1 MRVEGV
7 AGRVELLFPAEYL
20 GDKRTAFGQQF
31 LVTLCQSPAQNGK
44 ATVTVRINKTAVSP
58 YDDGF
63 QLEMSPVAISN
74 SWKTIKVIDQM
85 LVSGGVVSSEDQLR
99 RVLANIS
106 DITLVAVG
114 DGDIT
119 IDILT
124 VHLDYATPTVLANGI
139 ADYVET
145 CQCPPGCHGQFCED
159 CSPEYA
165 RDSPNG
171 GPFVKCYCSNKATS
185 CDPETGRCHN
195 CTNNTG
201 GDHCEHCTDGYYRN
215 MTTGECLPCSCPGQ
229 LGGITILPLPVLL
242 LTTTI

>member
-1 MRVEGV
+1 MKPSTKT
-7 AGRVELLFPAEYL
+7 LLERYYS
-20 GDKRTAFGQQF
+20 KRNNFK
-31 LVTLCQSPAQNGK
+31 GK
-44 ATVTVRINKTAVSP
+44 LICP
-58 YDDGF
+58 I
-63 QLEMSPVAISN
+63 E
-74 SWKTIKVIDQM
+74 
-85 LVSGGVVSSEDQLR
+85 
-99 RVLANIS
+99 
-106 DITLVAVG
+106 G

>member
-106 DITLVAVG
+106 DITLVAVSVG
-114 DGDIT
+114 TEVSNNGYEFNARFNGNNGCAHST
-119 IDILT
+119 ANSEEGKN
-124 VHLDYATPTVLANGI
+124 VEPGNVLW
-139 ADYVET
+139 
-145 CQCPPGCHGQFCED
+145 
-159 CSPEYA
+159 
-165 RDSPNG
+165 R
-171 GPFVKCYCSNKATS
+171 
-185 CDPETGRCHN
+185 
-195 CTNNTG
+195 
-201 GDHCEHCTDGYYRN
+201 
-215 MTTGECLPCSCPGQ
+215 
-229 LGGITILPLPVLL
+229 
-242 LTTTI
+242 